1 MRRFGTARRVSAHDF
16 LKKALDVG
24 DESGRIPSEMNTIT
38 TFLTT
43 NSPLLNLSA
52 GKTALL
58 IALVALGA
66 FYAGKLTARAAR
78 WALAL

>member
-1 MRRFGTARRVSAHDF
+1 M
-16 LKKALDVG
+16 LD
-24 DESGRIPSEMNTIT
+24 EMNTTNTIIT
-38 TFLTT
+38 SITNALTT
-43 NSPLLNLSA
+43 NSPLLGLSA
-52 GKTALL
+52 GKTALV